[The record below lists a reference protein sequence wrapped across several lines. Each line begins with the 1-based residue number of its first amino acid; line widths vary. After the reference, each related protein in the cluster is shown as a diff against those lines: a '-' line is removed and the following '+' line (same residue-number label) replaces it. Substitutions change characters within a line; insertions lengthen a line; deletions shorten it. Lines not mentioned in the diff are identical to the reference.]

1 MLKRALIS
9 VYYKENLKELA
20 LFLQSMGVEIIS
32 TGKTYQ
38 YLKDNGI
45 QVKSISSFTGFEEI
59 LDGRVKTLHPK
70 VYGGILAIRDKQEHM
85 QELQSMDIK
94 TIDMVVVNL
103 YPFFEKAVQDI
114 SFEDKIEFI
123 DIGGPSML
131 RSAAKNFKDVIVLSD
146 TADYSVVIE
155 QLKSNGDVEQK
166 FRREL
171 AAKVFNLTSAYDA
184 AISSF
189 LTGKEFPEYLS
200 LSYTLKQKLR
210 YGENPHQ
217 KSVLYARTDKKGLIN
232 NCEQISGKEL
242 SYNNIR
248 DMDVAY
254 KLVTEFDEPACCAVK
269 HNSPCGAA
277 VAQNVYD
284 AYTQVYECD
293 PVSIFGGIVAFN
305 RPVDLKTAE
314 KLHEIF
320 LEIIIAPDFEPE
332 ALLLLKSKKNLRI
345 IKCDWT
351 ISDKLEM

>member
-70 VYGGILAIRDKQEHM
+70 VHGGILAIRDKQEHM

-146 TADYSVVIE
+146 TTDYSVVIE
-155 QLKSNGDVEQK
+155 QLKNNGDVEQK

-277 VAQNVYD
+277 VAQNIYD
-284 AYTQVYECD
+284 
-293 PVSIFGGIVAFN
+293 
-305 RPVDLKTAE
+305 
-314 KLHEIF
+314 
-320 LEIIIAPDFEPE
+320 
-332 ALLLLKSKKNLRI
+332 
-345 IKCDWT
+345 
-351 ISDKLEM
+351 